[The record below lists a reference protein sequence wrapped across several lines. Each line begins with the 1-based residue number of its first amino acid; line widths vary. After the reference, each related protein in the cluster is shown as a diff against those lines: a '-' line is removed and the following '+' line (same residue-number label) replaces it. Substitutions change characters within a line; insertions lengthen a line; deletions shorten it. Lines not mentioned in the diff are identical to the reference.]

1 MEPLSILLAGFVLA
15 SCGAPRPTGAGVQ
28 DGRLAPCPSSPNCV
42 SSQAA
47 DAAHHVAPISYSVS
61 AGEAMAGIKAAI
73 EGLPRTRIVSATENY
88 LHAEFT
94 SAIFRFV
101 DDLECLVDESTQT
114 IHIRSASRTGKWDFG
129 VNRRRVEGLRI
140 RLFPHLSAR
149 TPG

>member
-1 MEPLSILLAGFVLA
+1 MESLSILLAGFVLA

-47 DAAHHVAPISYSVS
+47 DAAHHVDPISYSVS
-61 AGEAMAGIKAAI
+61 AGEAMAGIKAVI
-73 EGLPRTRIVSATENY
+73 EGQSRTQIVSVSDDY

-101 DDLECLVDESTQT
+101 DDVECLIDAANQT
-114 IHIRSASRTGKWDFG
+114 IHIRSASRVGYWDLG
-129 VNRRRVEGLRI
+129 ANRRRVERLRGL
-140 RLFPHLSAR
+140 LAAYWKGAR
-149 TPG
+149 GS